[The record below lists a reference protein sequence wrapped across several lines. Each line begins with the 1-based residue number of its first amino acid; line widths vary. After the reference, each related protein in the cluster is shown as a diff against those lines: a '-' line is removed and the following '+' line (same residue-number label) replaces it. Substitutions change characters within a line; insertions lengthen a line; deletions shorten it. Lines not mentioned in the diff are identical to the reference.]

1 MIETVDIV
9 VSVEKREN
17 QQAWLRP
24 VARKLKCHPK
34 QIREMRLVK
43 ESIDA
48 RKNPVKFQL
57 RVQVGVDEDLPAEE
71 VPCYEAP
78 KVAED
83 APVVVIVGC
92 GPAGMFAAL
101 RCLELGLKPIVLERG
116 KDASARRFDLA
127 PLLRKGTVIEDSN
140 YCFGE
145 GGAGTYSDG
154 KLYTRATKR
163 GPVKRVYETLV
174 AHGAPT
180 EILVDAHPHI
190 GSNLLPKVVM
200 AMRESIRERGGEV
213 RFGWKVTGFLRG
225 ELGSLDGVV
234 SADGEELRGAAVVL
248 ATGHSARDVLALLE
262 QENIALEA
270 KAFAVGVRIEHPQ
283 PLIDSIQYHYSRGQ
297 ERPRELPAARYALA
311 CEIDGRGV
319 HSFCMCPGGFIVP
332 AATEN
337 DEVVVNG
344 MSLARRD
351 SPFANTGMVVGVE
364 PEDIPGEGV
373 LRGLQFQKDLER
385 AAKKAGNGDNELGQ
399 VAPAQRVVDF
409 LAGRLS
415 KDLPETSYFP
425 GLKSARLDEILPDF
439 IVRRMKVGL
448 KKFGHRMSGYLT
460 EEALMIGFETRTSC
474 PVRVPRE
481 DESLQ
486 HPEVENL
493 YPCGEGAG
501 YAGGIVSAALDGMR
515 VAEAI
520 AVQASRSTGV

>member
-283 PLIDSIQYHYSRGQ
+283 PLIDSCLLYTSPSPRDLSTSRM
-297 ERPRELPAARYALA
+297 P
-311 CEIDGRGV
+311 
-319 HSFCMCPGGFIVP
+319 S
-332 AATEN
+332 
-337 DEVVVNG
+337 
-344 MSLARRD
+344 
-351 SPFANTGMVVGVE
+351 
-364 PEDIPGEGV
+364 
-373 LRGLQFQKDLER
+373 
-385 AAKKAGNGDNELGQ
+385 
-399 VAPAQRVVDF
+399 
-409 LAGRLS
+409 
-415 KDLPETSYFP
+415 
-425 GLKSARLDEILPDF
+425 SA
-439 IVRRMKVGL
+439 
-448 KKFGHRMSGYLT
+448 
-460 EEALMIGFETRTSC
+460 
-474 PVRVPRE
+474 
-481 DESLQ
+481 
-486 HPEVENL
+486 
-493 YPCGEGAG
+493 
-501 YAGGIVSAALDGMR
+501 
-515 VAEAI
+515 
-520 AVQASRSTGV
+520 

>member
-9 VSVEKREN
+9 VAVEKREDRK
-17 QQAWLRP
+17 AWLRP
-24 VARKLKCHPK
+24 AARKLRCHPK

-57 RVQVGVDEDLPAEE
+57 RVMVGVDEDLPAEE
-71 VPCYEAP
+71 TPVFTAP
-78 KVAED
+78 EVSPD
-83 APVVVIVGC
+83 APVVLIVGC

-101 RCLELGLKPIVLERG
+101 RCLELGLKPVVLERG

-163 GPVKRVYETLV
+163 GPVRRVYETLV

-213 RFGWKVTGFLRG
+213 RFGWKVTGLLRG
-225 ELGSLDGVV
+225 KEGRLEGVI
-234 SADGEELRGAAVVL
+234 SADGEELRGSAVVL
-248 ATGHSARDVLALLE
+248 ATGHSARDVLDLLE
-262 QENIALEA
+262 RENIALEA

-283 PLIDSIQYHYSRGQ
+283 PLIDSIQYHYSQGQ

-311 CEIDGRGV
+311 CEVDGRGV

-364 PEDIPGEGV
+364 PEDIPGDEV
-373 LRGLQFQKDLER
+373 LRGLRFQKELEQ
-385 AAKKAGNGDNELGQ
+385 AAKRAGNGEDKLGQ
-399 VAPAQRVVDF
+399 VAPAQRLIDF
-409 LAGRLS
+409 LEGRLS
-415 KDLPETSYFP
+415 KDLPKTSYFP
-425 GLKSARLDEILPDF
+425 GLKSARLDEILPSF

-448 KKFGHRMSGYLT
+448 KKFGRRMDGYLT
-460 EEALMIGFETRTSC
+460 KDALMIGFETRTSC
-474 PVRVPRE
+474 PVRVPRD

-486 HPEVENL
+486 HPEVAHL

-501 YAGGIVSAALDGMR
+501 YAGGIVSAALDGMK
-515 VAEAI
+515 VAEAVER
-520 AVQASRSTGV
+520 AHSRP